1 MEHEAYTQKSRVLSQ
16 PYPEESTLTLKLSP
30 PTYEKQLAVVSALH
44 SLEIGIRVEACVHAC
59 ALWTVSTLCV
69 INVCLHPD

>member
-30 PTYEKQLAVVSALH
+30 PTYEKQLAGVSALR
-44 SLEIGIRVEACVHAC
+44 SREIGIRVEACVRAC
-59 ALWTVSTLCV
+59 AL
-69 INVCLHPD
+69 